1 MFRTMRIYSCVLNH
15 SMYVSLEETVNNL
28 LQVKLKQNYSS
39 VLKGGKIRVR
49 VPYEIQCKKLKL
61 EVVSILK
68 QSFEIIII
76 ILAGHN

>member
-1 MFRTMRIYSCVLNH
+1 MRIYSCVLNH

-49 VPYEIQCKKLKL
+49 VPLKFNAKSLNWKLF
-61 EVVSILK
+61 
-68 QSFEIIII
+68 QY
-76 ILAGHN
+76 